1 MKEKCKIGIIGLGGV
16 AQLIHLPILKKMSDV
31 EVKAVCEIN
40 KTKLANVAERFGI
53 PHAFSNHIEMLEKVD
68 LDAVIIATP
77 TNLHKEIALDCV
89 KFSKTILI
97 EKPIAP
103 TFEETEIIVNSAK
116 QKNVE
121 VMVGMNM
128 RFRPDAMLLKS
139 IVSSGEIGEILY
151 VKSGWL
157 RTQSSEG
164 KWFTKKH
171 ESGGGV
177 IFDLGIVML
186 DLALWIL
193 DFPEVNSVTTKNY
206 ETLNVGV
213 EDSSLSFIRCK
224 NDFVI
229 SLETSWLLASEKD
242 SFYLEILG
250 TKGNASLTPLK
261 IFKKIESSV
270 IDMSPSKSD
279 NAASLF
285 KRSYENE
292 LKSFIGAVRGLN
304 PLISP
309 AVEALPRMKVI
320 EAMYSSAASSVEINF
335 RYE

>member
-1 MKEKCKIGIIGLGGV
+1 MIDKCRVGIIGLGGV
-16 AQLIHLPILKKMSDV
+16 AQLIHLPILKKMNDV
-31 EVKAVCEIN
+31 EVKAVCELN
-40 KTKLANVAERFGI
+40 KTKLTTVAEKFNI
-53 PHAFSNHIEMLEKVD
+53 PYAFTDYHEMLEKVE
-68 LDAVIIATP
+68 LDAIIIATP
-77 TNLHKEIALDCV
+77 THLHKEIALDCI
-89 KFSKTILI
+89 SHSIPLLI
-97 EKPIAP
+97 EKPVAP
-103 TFEETEIIVNSAK
+103 TLLDAEAIAQAAT
-116 QKNVE
+116 KNNVLA
-121 VMVGMNM
+121 MVGMNM

-139 IVSSGEIGEILY
+139 IVGSGEIGDILY
-151 VKSGWL
+151 VKSSWL

-193 DFPEVNSVTTKNY
+193 DFPDVHSVSTKNF

-213 EDSSLSFIRCK
+213 EDSSLSFIRCDR
-224 NDFVI
+224 NYI
-229 SLETSWLLASEKD
+229 IALETSWLLASAKD
-242 SFYLEILG
+242 SFSLEILG

-304 PLISP
+304 PLLSP
-309 AVEALPRMKVI
+309 ATEALPRMKVI
-320 EAMYSSAASSVEINF
+320 EAMYSSADSSSEINF
-335 RYE
+335 HL

>member
-1 MKEKCKIGIIGLGGV
+1 MEKCKIGIIGLGGV
-16 AQLIHLPILKKMSDV
+16 AQLIHLPILKKMNDV

-40 KTKLANVAERFGI
+40 KTKLTTVAEKFGV
-53 PHAFSNHIEMLEKVD
+53 PYTFSNHVEMLEKVD

-77 TNLHKEIALDCV
+77 THLHKEIALDCI
-89 KFSKTILI
+89 SHSMPILI
-97 EKPIAP
+97 EKPLAP
-103 TFEETEIIVNSAK
+103 ELKDAEAISQAASE
-116 QKNVE
+116 KNVQA
-121 VMVGMNM
+121 MVGMNM

-139 IVSSGEIGEILY
+139 IVGSGEIGNILY
-151 VKSGWL
+151 VKSSWL

-193 DFPEVNSVTTKNY
+193 DFPEVISVTTKNF

-224 NDFVI
+224 NDFVVA
-229 SLETSWLLASEKD
+229 LETSWLLASAKD
-242 SFYLEILG
+242 SFSLEILG
-250 TKGNASLTPLK
+250 TNGNASLTPLK

-279 NAASLF
+279 NSASLF

-292 LKSFIGAVRGLN
+292 IKSFIGAVRGLN
-304 PLISP
+304 PLLSP
-309 AVEALPRMKVI
+309 ASEALPRMKVI
-320 EAMYSSAASSVEINF
+320 EAMYESAGKSSEIIF
-335 RYE
+335 